1 MKTMMQ
7 KAKSGALFGAV
18 QGSFGAGLLAV
29 LILTLPMQTSSARIE
44 AVRVATGLALPLYV
58 CAPP

>member
-1 MKTMMQ
+1 MMQ
-7 KAKSGALFGAV
+7 KAKPGALFRAV